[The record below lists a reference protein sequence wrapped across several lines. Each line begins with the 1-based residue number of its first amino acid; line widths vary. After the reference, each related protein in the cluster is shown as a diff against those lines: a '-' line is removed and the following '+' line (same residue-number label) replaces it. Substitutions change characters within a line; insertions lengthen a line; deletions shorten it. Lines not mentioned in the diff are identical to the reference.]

1 MANVNSSRII
11 TDTFKALETIPS
23 FAAVSLSENGQIQN
37 TNWPDITSVSNFLG
51 ISLNAGFGGQDIE
64 VCLFGVIE
72 NPSWLFIPLKP
83 IYLYYTGT
91 ITQNNPEKAM
101 RKIGKAISVNKLFLF
116 PSELILLN

>member
-1 MANVNSSRII
+1 MADVNSSRII

-64 VCLFGVIE
+64 VCLFGIIQ
-72 NPSWLFIPLKP
+72 NMDWAFTPLKP
-83 IYLYYTGT
+83 VYLYYMGT
-91 ITQNNPEKAM
+91 LTQTNPEKTM
-101 RKIGKAISVNKLFLF
+101 RKIGKAISANKLFLC
-116 PSELILLN
+116 PSELLLLN